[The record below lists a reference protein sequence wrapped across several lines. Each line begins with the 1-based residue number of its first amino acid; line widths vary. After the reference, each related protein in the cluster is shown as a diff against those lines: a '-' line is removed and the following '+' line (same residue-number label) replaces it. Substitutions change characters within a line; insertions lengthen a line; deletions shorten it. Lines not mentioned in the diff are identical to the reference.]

1 MSISCQSLGPQAAL
15 QVRAGLVGSLA
26 RPSWAPY
33 LCGSGLPPVICVS
46 RPLPG
51 QAWGVLMAELGSQGN
66 CAGGQH
72 CFWHILV
79 ARDDDRRAE
88 MAGMGKWEDLQRAG

>member
-1 MSISCQSLGPQAAL
+1 
-15 QVRAGLVGSLA
+15 
-26 RPSWAPY
+26 
-33 LCGSGLPPVICVS
+33 
-46 RPLPG
+46 
-51 QAWGVLMAELGSQGN
+51 MAELGSQGN

-88 MAGMGKWEDLQRAG
+88 MAGMGKWEDLQRAGSGSGGWL